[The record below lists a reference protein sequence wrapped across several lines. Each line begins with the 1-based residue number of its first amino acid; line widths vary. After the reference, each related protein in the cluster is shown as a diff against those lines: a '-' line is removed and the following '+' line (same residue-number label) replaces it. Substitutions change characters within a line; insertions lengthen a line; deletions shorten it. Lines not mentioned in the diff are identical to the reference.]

1 MILTRSHKRVL
12 ESVAG
17 PHHCLVWERR
27 AEIFIFPHPQVI
39 GSGQLPGE
47 SNCSSNSHT
56 PYLSSASL
64 REALWKRD
72 TSASYWEWKHT
83 KSLWTWN
90 GKDVQGAEQW
100 HHLLQTRSELSYIL
114 HQGIKIFKDKL
125 NSSKGNITR
134 DNINVIKNQYNNVIH
149 GEKFLR
155 TIFIRSILIIFIY
168 TCTLSVLS
176 NTRSGMWGK

>member
-1 MILTRSHKRVL
+1 MGETKKGRKPSKDKTSSQISQWMILTRSHKGVL
-12 ESVAG
+12 ESVAE
-17 PHHCLVWERR
+17 PCHCLVWERR

-72 TSASYWEWKHT
+72 TSASYWGWKHT

-90 GKDVQGAEQW
+90 GKDVQGATGRAMTSSVTDAEW
-100 HHLLQTRSELSYIL
+100 AKL
-114 HQGIKIFKDKL
+114 HSPPGNQNIQG
-125 NSSKGNITR
+125 
-134 DNINVIKNQYNNVIH
+134 
-149 GEKFLR
+149 
-155 TIFIRSILIIFIY
+155 
-168 TCTLSVLS
+168 
-176 NTRSGMWGK
+176 